1 MNQNQIDANFRKIN
15 NCISNPTISL
25 PRYTKDDNLKR
36 FFPNAS
42 RSNRSLTNIND
53 NTNFQTEGNVYMKI
67 AHESQIAGTRGFGK
81 DLTNFYNGYN
91 TNNIPQANITK
102 VLHKAPSLSN
112 LNNNGNILNFI
123 KPIKKREES
132 KPKNNIKNEIS
143 LYNLRPRGNLSN
155 FNSKNNSANNSFSE
169 RGSSKNLNNENVNI
183 LSVNNEN
190 KKEDKNKNFL
200 NQKKLNS
207 SVSLND
213 NNEMDVEMNQENYS
227 NNMNLEEKEN
237 LALEKQEDM
246 TISISDTNSNILSQ
260 NSQKE
265 TFTSSVSQKSENSL
279 NNLNYNNNNL
289 FSLFNNPQKVADY
302 IDDIYFHLRSSEK
315 LFSPQISYMKNQRDI
330 NEKMRGI
337 LIDWL
342 VDVHLRFKLVP
353 ETLFLT
359 TTLIDRY
366 LEKVEINRNKLQLIG
381 VTSLF
386 IASKYEEIYPPEL
399 KDFVDITDKA
409 YSKEDILKTE
419 YEILRTLD
427 FNITT
432 PSSLRLLEV
441 YLELLQIK
449 LDNQQLFFA
458 KYLLE
463 LFLVDY
469 RMIKYPSS
477 WIAAST
483 IYITMKVKKFNI
495 IDGTRSIDMPKITG
509 YTDEKIKECAKD
521 ICIVLDNSERS
532 SLQAVRNKY
541 SSTKFLEVAKWKK
554 N

>member
-1 MNQNQIDANFRKIN
+1 MNQNQKDANFRKIN
-15 NCISNPTISL
+15 NYISNPTISL

-53 NTNFQTEGNVYMKI
+53 NINFQSEGNVYMKL
-67 AHESQIAGTRGFGK
+67 AHESQITATRGFGK
-81 DLTNFYNGYN
+81 DLTNIYNGCN
-91 TNNIPQANITK
+91 TNNVPQGNITK
-102 VLHKAPSLSN
+102 VLNKAPSLNN

-132 KPKNNIKNEIS
+132 KPKNNVKNEIS
-143 LYNLRPRGNLSN
+143 LYNLRPRGNMSS
-155 FNSKNNSANNSFSE
+155 FNSKNNSANNSFSD
-169 RGSSKNLNNENVNI
+169 RGNSKNFNNENVNI
-183 LSVNNEN
+183 LNVDNEN
-190 KKEDKNKNFL
+190 KKEDKNKKSL

-207 SVSLND
+207 SLTLND
-213 NNEMDVEMNQENYS
+213 NNEMDIVMDQEN
-227 NNMNLEEKEN
+227 
-237 LALEKQEDM
+237 LEKQEDM
-246 TISISDTNSNILSQ
+246 TMTISISDANSNILSQ
-260 NSQKE
+260 NSQTE
-265 TFTSSVSQKSENSL
+265 TFKSNLSLRSENSI
-279 NNLNYNNNNL
+279 NNINFNNYNL
-289 FSLFNNPQKVADY
+289 FCLFNNPQKVTEY
-302 IDDIYFHLRSSEK
+302 IDDIYFHLRYSEN
-315 LFSPQISYMKNQRDI
+315 LFAPQPSYMKNQRDI

-342 VDVHLRFKLVP
+342 VDVHLKFKLVP

-386 IASKYEEIYPPEL
+386 IACKYEEIYPPEL
-399 KDFVDITDKA
+399 KDFVYITDKA

-419 YEILRTLD
+419 YEILRSLD

-463 LFLVDY
+463 LFLIDY
-469 RMIKYPSS
+469 RMIKYPPS

-532 SLQAVRNKY
+532 SLQAVRNKF
-541 SSTKFLEVAKWKK
+541 SSPKFLEVAKWKK